1 MSEVSLAVEVRESR
15 GKGAARKLRAAGQ
28 APAVVYGR
36 GKAPVAVAL
45 SPKALDRIIH
55 THHAGLN
62 ALIDLKGEGDLAG
75 RTVMVKDLLRE
86 PIRGDILHVDLLE
99 VDLKA
104 QIEVAVPVHLTG
116 TPHGVTLG
124 GLLDHS
130 LHHVDIICAV
140 GAIPDELVIDVSHL
154 EIGDSIHV
162 HQIVLPAGAEMQT
175 PADLPVAAVIVPR
188 AAVAEEGAE
197 AAEGEAAEAAGE
209 VPAGEGSGEDEK
221 D

>member
-28 APAVVYGR
+28 APAVIYGR
-36 GKAPVAVAL
+36 GKTPVSVAL

-55 THHAGLN
+55 THHAGMN
-62 ALIDLKGEGDLAG
+62 ALIDLKGAGDLAG

-104 QIEVAVPVHLTG
+104 RIEVSVPVHLVG
-116 TPHGVTLG
+116 TPQGVTLG

-130 LHHVDIICAV
+130 LHHVDIVCAV
-140 GAIPDELVIDVSHL
+140 GAIPDELVVDVSHL
-154 EIGDSIHV
+154 AIGDSIHV
-162 HQIVLPAGAEMQT
+162 HQIVLPEGAEMQT

-197 AAEGEAAEAAGE
+197 VAAVEAAGA
-209 VPAGEGSGEDEK
+209 AGEAQAAEDSGEGEK